1 MIQGRFA
8 GRVAVITGGASG
20 IRLAIARR
28 FVAEGGRVVANDIA
42 PERVAALQAE
52 LGTAGLAVVGDVTRE
67 EDVALL
73 FAAALERFGT
83 VDASFH
89 VAGANRGGYI
99 ARMVEADWDFTV
111 DLCLKGVMFA
121 MKHAAQAMLK
131 SGKGAMV
138 NIASL
143 NAHVPMHAGAAY
155 SAAKAGVEM
164 LTKNGALELT
174 PGGIRVNAILPGIT
188 RTPMIEGILVERE
201 AELAAGH
208 PLGRIGEPSDVAAAV
223 VFLACAD
230 SSFITGTDIVVDGGL
245 TAGTPGTRIR
255 R

>member
-20 IRLAIARR
+20 IGLAIARR

-89 VAGANRGGYI
+89 VAGANRAWLSAEFI
-99 ARMVEADWDFTV
+99 APTQQQRRAPSPPPQPGKWHTKKKRRPASSPRRRPASPAPKPRAPMNSESNDEF
-111 DLCLKGVMFA
+111 FA
-121 MKHAAQAMLK
+121 
-131 SGKGAMV
+131 
-138 NIASL
+138 
-143 NAHVPMHAGAAY
+143 
-155 SAAKAGVEM
+155 
-164 LTKNGALELT
+164 
-174 PGGIRVNAILPGIT
+174 
-188 RTPMIEGILVERE
+188 RTQSP
-201 AELAAGH
+201 
-208 PLGRIGEPSDVAAAV
+208 
-223 VFLACAD
+223 
-230 SSFITGTDIVVDGGL
+230 
-245 TAGTPGTRIR
+245 R
-255 R
+255 RRG